1 MDTGLFRFVPKDE
14 PKTPPRPSTPLSTFP
29 LGNTRQSKTA
39 KPCLVNQTKP
49 SAFRHERR
57 WCEASTTHSHACEQT
72 SRARLRRHF
81 PNLMRYPSYA
91 QRTSTTLPSCG
102 KLQFLKTQKQGEATP
117 RFVHARTTA
126 ATTSTGRFTT
136 TRLINPPCHRRR
148 TRTQLTPESNTTD
161 SHHAPERTTTP
172 TGFIF
177 LSSASYAHRSLPNT
191 GLMSSFAHRQPPGV
205 STPFRRIELD
215 LRLLYC
221 LSLTS
226 LLLS

>member
-39 KPCLVNQTKP
+39 KPCLVHQTKP

-102 KLQFLKTQKQGEATP
+102 KLQFLKTRKQREATP
-117 RFVHARTTA
+117 RFLHARTTTA
-126 ATTSTGRFTT
+126 ATSTGRFTT

-148 TRTQLTPESNTTD
+148 TRTQHTPESNTAD
-161 SHHAPERTTTP
+161 SPSHM
-172 TGFIF
+172 
-177 LSSASYAHRSLPNT
+177 HRSAWRRHPWVLYSFPQRRMPTDPCQTQVLCHRSHTDNHQVSRRHFDA
-191 GLMSSFAHRQPPGV
+191 SS
-205 STPFRRIELD
+205 ST
-215 LRLLYC
+215 
-221 LSLTS
+221 
-226 LLLS
+226 

>member
-1 MDTGLFRFVPKDE
+1 MDTGLFRFVPIDE

-102 KLQFLKTQKQGEATP
+102 KLQFLKTQKQREATP
-117 RFVHARTTA
+117 RFLHGAHHRCHHVDRTFHHYTFDQPSVSSQTNPYATHARKQHRRQPSHMHRSAWRRHPWVLYSFPQRRMPTDPCQTQV
-126 ATTSTGRFTT
+126 
-136 TRLINPPCHRRR
+136 LCHRSHTDNHQVSRR
-148 TRTQLTPESNTTD
+148 HFD
-161 SHHAPERTTTP
+161 V
-172 TGFIF
+172 
-177 LSSASYAHRSLPNT
+177 SS
-191 GLMSSFAHRQPPGV
+191 
-205 STPFRRIELD
+205 ST
-215 LRLLYC
+215 
-221 LSLTS
+221 
-226 LLLS
+226 